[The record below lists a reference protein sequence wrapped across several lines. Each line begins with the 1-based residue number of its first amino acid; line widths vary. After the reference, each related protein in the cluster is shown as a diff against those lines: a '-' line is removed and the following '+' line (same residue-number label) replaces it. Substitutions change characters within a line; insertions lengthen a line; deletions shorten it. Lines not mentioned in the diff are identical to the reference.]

1 MGPLFKVEEETNRKM
16 WYEVELHD
24 LQKKGFVIFRL
35 IFACYCGLR
44 ILFMI
49 ASWIKDGQIVWFW
62 KDIVPFIG
70 FILFLTLD
78 RLAAFLISLNLQRLI
93 RKRFGV
99 PSNPTSILFYEEYME
114 WSDIAGRST
123 VLYTEMTDIQ
133 VTKAMYIITSPKAG
147 CRFLVSKQG
156 FVIGAPFAFEQF
168 IKSKI
173 PH

>member
-1 MGPLFKVEEETNRKM
+1 MGPLFKVEKETNRKM
-16 WYEVELHD
+16 WYEVALHD
-24 LQKKGFVIFRL
+24 LQKKGFIIFRL
-35 IFACYCGLR
+35 IFACYCGLS
-44 ILFMI
+44 ILFKI
-49 ASWIKDGQIVWFW
+49 GSWIKNEQIVWVWQDVFLS
-62 KDIVPFIG
+62 IC

-78 RLAAFLISLNLQRLI
+78 RIAAFLHSLNLQRRI

-133 VTKAMYIITSPKAG
+133 GTKAMYIITSPKAG

-156 FVIGAPFAFEQF
+156 FVIGTPFAFEQF